1 MREIPSMKL
10 PEPEDEDNFDMLNR
24 GYLNKSADKVAHVM
38 YIYIMN
44 GDYII
49 YSWYINGIEWDI

>member
-1 MREIPSMKL
+1 MKL

-38 YIYIMN
+38 CTYIYIYMN
-44 GDYII
+44 DDYII